1 MAGHAFH
8 TPGLRSAFRAEV
20 KRSTQA
26 TAVAAG
32 LVVIIGMPAWAGFDH
47 LVDPEHASTFTMI
60 RFSLEIPLI
69 ALWLALFTSFGRRRP
84 ELIMLLILV
93 LVEASIAYMLA
104 RVDDA
109 YAPYA
114 LGMSLAIYGS
124 AFLLIWPWQ
133 YTAALIGLTWLSVAA
148 AVAFAADPLPASA
161 VATIAY
167 YLGTASLVGFLGQF
181 FRQANAWAEF
191 RNRIELERE
200 HERNE
205 ELRRRLERLSRED
218 PLTGLANRRS
228 WDESLAREFERVGRQ
243 NGSLSVILCD
253 VDRLKE
259 INDRFGHAVGDQVL
273 RTTADLLRE
282 RVRASDLAARIG
294 GDEFGILCPD
304 TDPESARVVAEE
316 LRVRLAALTE
326 SESPVPGLT
335 LSIGVAG
342 REPQDVSPTEL
353 MLRADGRLYG
363 AKGTRNAVWA
373 GEQVGAT

>member
-1 MAGHAFH
+1 MAGDAFH
-8 TPGLRSAFRAEV
+8 IPGLRSAFRAEV

-32 LVVIIGMPAWAGFDH
+32 LIAIIAMPAWAGFDH
-47 LVDPEHASTFTMI
+47 FVDPEHAANFTAV
-60 RFSLEIPLI
+60 RLALEVPLI
-69 ALWLALFTSFGRRRP
+69 CLWLSLFTEFGRRRP
-84 ELIMLLILV
+84 ELIMLLFLTLIQ
-93 LVEASIAYMLA
+93 ASVAYMLG
-104 RVDDA
+104 RVDEA
-109 YAPYA
+109 YAPYS

-133 YTAALIGLTWLSVAA
+133 YTAALIGSTWL
-148 AVAFAADPLPASA
+148 AVLAGIALAPDPLPASA

-181 FRQANAWAEF
+181 FRQASAWAEF
-191 RNRIELERE
+191 RNRIALERE

-228 WDESLAREFERVGRQ
+228 WDETLAREFERTRRQ
-243 NGSLSVILCD
+243 GGSLSVILCD
-253 VDRLKE
+253 LDRLKDV
-259 INDRFGHAVGDQVL
+259 NDRFGHAVGDQML
-273 RTTADLLRE
+273 RAAADLLRE

-294 GDEFGILCPD
+294 GDEFGVLCPD
-304 TDPESARVVAEE
+304 TDAESASLVAED
-316 LRVRLAALTE
+316 LRLRLAGL
-326 SESPVPGLT
+326 SDSPVPGLT

-342 REPQDVSPTEL
+342 LEAEDASPTEL
-353 MLRADGRLYG
+353 MLRADGRLYR

-373 GEQVGAT
+373 GARVGAA